1 MLHIKTA
8 VWGGGWG
15 VLCFPAPISQPALS
29 PLMRAA
35 SRAVLCSVL
44 TSSLSIS
51 GKKRVADFFTNT
63 LLAYILLMF
72 ST

>member
-15 VLCFPAPISQPALS
+15 VLCFPAPISQPAPS

-35 SRAVLCSVL
+35 PRAVLCSVL
-44 TSSLSIS
+44 TSSLSMS

>member
-1 MLHIKTA
+1 MLHVKTA

-15 VLCFPAPISQPALS
+15 VLCFPAPISQPAHS
-29 PLMRAA
+29 PLMKAA
-35 SRAVLCSVL
+35 PRAVLCSVL

-51 GKKRVADFFTNT
+51 GKKRVSDFFTNT
-63 LLAYILLMF
+63 LLAHILLMF

>member
-15 VLCFPAPISQPALS
+15 VLCFTAPISQPALS

-35 SRAVLCSVL
+35 PRAVLCSVL

-51 GKKRVADFFTNT
+51 RKKRVADFFTNT
-63 LLAYILLMF
+63 LLTSY
-72 ST
+72 